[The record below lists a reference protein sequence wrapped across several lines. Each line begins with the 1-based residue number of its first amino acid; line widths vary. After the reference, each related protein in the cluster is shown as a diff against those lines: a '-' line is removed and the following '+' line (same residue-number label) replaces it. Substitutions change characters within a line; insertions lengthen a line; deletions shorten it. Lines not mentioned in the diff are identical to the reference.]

1 MWKLSGTGDSPPILS
16 IAAVHFKLDKV
27 DKFSDIYA
35 VKPSGFN
42 STTMVANLDP
52 QDQINRGSKV
62 SFSTILWWM
71 RQSRAAQNLTFF
83 NKDRPD
89 ENPKIVLDEL
99 NYFITRYATSPNYDN
114 VYLWSNGALADIRW
128 LENLYA
134 MYGVDEL
141 VGFRNKMC
149 YRTIRN
155 ILDWNAIYIPESV
168 MHDCL
173 SDTIYQVVQLQSMCE
188 VMSQK

>member
-1 MWKLSGTGDSPPILS
+1 
-16 IAAVHFKLDKV
+16 
-27 DKFSDIYA
+27 
-35 VKPSGFN
+35 
-42 STTMVANLDP
+42 MVANLDP

-155 ILDWNAIYIPESV
+155 ILDWNAIDIPESV

-173 SDTIYQVVQLQSMCE
+173 SDTIYQVVQLQSMFE
-188 VMSQK
+188 VMRQK